1 MVAVGPAGWLVA
13 GVAGAAGLVVVAGDE
28 DLVDRRC
35 WQQIILPGA
44 GGEGSKSAFS
54 NSVNSADDA
63 EHEPIDNDIDFH
75 NEHGMLLSQ
84 VLLHTEAF
92 KSNDDGRFIVICE
105 E

>member
-44 GGEGSKSAFS
+44 GGEGPGVQV
-54 NSVNSADDA
+54 SV
-63 EHEPIDNDIDFH
+63 F
-75 NEHGMLLSQ
+75 
-84 VLLHTEAF
+84 
-92 KSNDDGRFIVICE
+92 
-105 E
+105 